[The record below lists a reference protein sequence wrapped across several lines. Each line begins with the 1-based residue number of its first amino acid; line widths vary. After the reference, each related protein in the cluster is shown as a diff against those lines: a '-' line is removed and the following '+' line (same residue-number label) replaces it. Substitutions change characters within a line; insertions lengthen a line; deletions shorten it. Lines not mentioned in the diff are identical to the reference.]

1 MQRYFRLLLCCL
13 PLQLFAQS
21 GVQTLKGR
29 ILDQQSQSPLIGVTV
44 TVDNVNPVK
53 GAISD
58 AEGYFVITDV
68 PLGRQVL
75 QCSYVGYEPLIV
87 PNILLTA
94 GKETVVELFMRESL
108 LSVHEVVV
116 QAVTDQ
122 HGDGRGSAAV
132 STLPF
137 NAELTRRFAGS
148 RNDPSRMAA
157 NFAGVASNND
167 ARNDIVIRGNSPSGL
182 LWRLDGVDIPNP
194 NHFGSMGSTGG
205 PVSILNNNLLGQCTF
220 LTGAFPAPY
229 GNALSGVFDLQMR
242 KGNPDK
248 REYTGQIGFNGFELG
263 AEGPLRKATHASYLL
278 NYRYSAPALL
288 QNLGFDFGVGSAV
301 PYYQDAAFKLDLP
314 TGGAGRFSLFGIGG
328 LSHIDLLG
336 DLKDTTN
343 FYNNPYQD
351 IHQKTG
357 MGAVG
362 LSHVY
367 FWNNS
372 SFTKITL
379 SATGF
384 QSRVGID
391 SLDGARAKYAQ
402 FRDDSWQTRYAASL
416 QWNKKFDPLN
426 TLSLG
431 VTANLLVAQLRDS
444 TRTENGSLDPLRNF
458 SGQTSLIQA
467 NGQWTR
473 RLGGR
478 VSLNLGLY
486 SQWLEISHA
495 ASLEPRLGLRFE
507 AGARHIFTLGAGR
520 HSQMQSL
527 GIYFNQRAEDGAQP
541 NRNLD
546 FTYSDQI
553 VLGYEW
559 HFAQNWRFQAEAYY
573 QSISG
578 APVDAFPSSF
588 SLLNEGADFGL
599 TDRTDLVNKGTGRN
613 YGLELTVE
621 RNFDKGYYLLTTVSL
636 YDSRYKGSDGVL
648 RNTLFNG
655 RYVANLLAG
664 REFSLGKK
672 LTLALDT
679 RVSAAG
685 GKRDTP
691 LDLAQSAVQHRA
703 VYLEDQAYSLQLA
716 DYFRADFKITLRLN
730 GRKTMQEWFVDFQ
743 NLSNRKNIFSR
754 QYDPQSDV
762 VRTVYQLGFFPNIN
776 YRIQF

>member
-13 PLQLFAQS
+13 PFHVFAQS

-29 ILDQQSQSPLIGVTV
+29 VLDQQSQSPLIGVTV
-44 TVDNVNPVK
+44 TVSSIEPAK

-58 AEGYFVITDV
+58 AEGYFVIADV

-75 QCSYVGYEPLIV
+75 QCAYIGYEPLV
-87 PNILLTA
+87 VQNVLLTA
-94 GKETVVELFMRESL
+94 GKETMVELSMRESVQ
-108 LSVHEVVV
+108 SIHEVVV

-122 HGDGRGSAAV
+122 AGAGRNSATV

-167 ARNDIVIRGNSPSGL
+167 ARNDIVIRGNSPAGL
-182 LWRLDGVDIPNP
+182 LWRLEGVDIPNP

-248 REYTGQIGFNGFELG
+248 REYTGQIGFNGFEIG
-263 AEGPLRKATHASYLL
+263 AEGPLRKATHASYLA

-314 TGGAGRFSLFGIGG
+314 TGGAGRFSVFGIGG

-362 LSHVY
+362 ISHVY

-372 SFTKITL
+372 SFTKITVA
-379 SATGF
+379 ATGF

-391 SLDGARAKYAQ
+391 SLDASRGKYAQ
-402 FRDDSWQTRYAASL
+402 FRDDSWQSRYSASL
-416 QWNKKFDPLN
+416 QWNKKFNAAN

-431 VTANLLVAQLRDS
+431 VTANLLGAQLRDS
-444 TRTENGSLDPLRNF
+444 TRVESGDLVSLREF
-458 SGQTSLIQA
+458 TGQASLMQA
-467 NGQWTR
+467 NGQWQR
-473 RLGGR
+473 RFGRR
-478 VSLNLGLY
+478 VSINLGIY
-486 SQWLEISHA
+486 SQWLDLSHS
-495 ASLEPRLGLRFE
+495 ASAEPRFGLRFE
-507 AGARHIFTLGAGR
+507 AGSRHSFTLGLGR
-520 HSQMQSL
+520 HSQMQPL
-527 GIYFNQRAEDGAQP
+527 GIYLNRRPEDGAQT
-541 NRNLD
+541 NRGLD
-546 FTYSDQI
+546 FTYSDQL

-559 HFAQNWRFQAEAYY
+559 RFANNWRFQAETYY
-573 QSISG
+573 QSISNV
-578 APVDAFPSSF
+578 PVDAYASSF

-599 TDRTDLVNKGTGRN
+599 SDRTGLVNKGSGRN
-613 YGLELTVE
+613 YGLELTAE
-621 RNFDKGYYLLTTVSL
+621 RNFDKGYYLLATFSL
-636 YDSRYKGSDGVL
+636 FDSRYKGSDGVL

-655 RYVANLLAG
+655 GYVANLLAG
-664 REFSLGKK
+664 REYSLGKK

-679 RVSAAG
+679 RISAAG

-691 LDLAQSAVQHRA
+691 LDLAQSAVEHRA
-703 VYLEDQAYSLQLA
+703 VYLEDQAYALQLA
-716 DYFRADFKITLRLN
+716 DYFRADVKVTVRLN
-730 GRKTMQEWFVDFQ
+730 GRNVMQEWFVDFQ
-743 NLSNRKNIFSR
+743 NLGNRKNIFSR
-754 QYDPQSDV
+754 QYDPQSNV